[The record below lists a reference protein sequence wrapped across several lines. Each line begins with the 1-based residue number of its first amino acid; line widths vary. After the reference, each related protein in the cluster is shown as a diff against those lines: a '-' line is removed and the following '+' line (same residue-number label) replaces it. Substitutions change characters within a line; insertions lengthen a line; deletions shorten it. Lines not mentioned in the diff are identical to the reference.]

1 MKPKMINKNKKI
13 YFFFIIQNI
22 ILFLQLFIFKVNAE
36 TKIIA
41 NEGDTLIKI
50 SKQYG
55 ISLKE
60 LMHKNNYNDAN
71 KIIEGKVISIPT
83 KYIENDTHRNSK
95 YKVKE
100 GDTLYGIARKF
111 DTNLRYI
118 FALNNLDN
126 NSILKPNQ
134 IILLPQGA
142 IIKQKKNK
150 KTLAIAN
157 NKVFYHQTIKG
168 EKLED
173 IALLHNIS
181 IEEIIALN
189 EINYPTKFDS
199 SFEIKLRE
207 PRSPNWQKYGSII
220 IDWSSWKYL
229 DSYYIAKAKNKKN
242 KSFLLAIDCERRVL
256 SNTIKNSYWANW
268 DFPKANFEYKIINNF
283 CKVN

>member
-1 MKPKMINKNKKI
+1 MINKNKII

-22 ILFLQLFIFKVNAE
+22 ILFLLIFIFKVNAE

-41 NEGDTLIKI
+41 KKGDTLIKI

-71 KIIEGKVISIPT
+71 KIIEGKVIYIPK
-83 KYIENDTHRNSK
+83 KYIENDTHRDTK
-95 YKVKE
+95 YKVIE
-100 GDTLYGIARKF
+100 GDTLYGIAKKF
-111 DTNLRYI
+111 DTNLRDI
-118 FALNNLDN
+118 IALNNLDN
-126 NSILKPNQ
+126 NAILKPNQ
-134 IILLPQGA
+134 IILLPKGA
-142 IIKQKKNK
+142 ILKQEKNEK
-150 KTLAIAN
+150 NLAIAN

-181 IEEIIALN
+181 IEQIISLN
-189 EINYPTKFDS
+189 KINYPTKFDS

-207 PRSPNWQKYGSII
+207 PRPPSWQKYGSIRI
-220 IDWSSWKYL
+220 NWSSWKYL

-242 KSFLLAIDCERRVL
+242 KSFLIAIDCDRRIL

-268 DFPKANFEYKIINNF
+268 DFPKADFEYKIINNF